1 MNVASTATRADR
13 RILVVVVVLAPVSAF
28 GFPLLDRALNP
39 GATTPS
45 VISLGGVGL
54 SVLVLTLV
62 LLLAGLRGVLPR
74 SGVFLGAMFGYSALL
89 VLVKFALGPLALYVQ
104 SENNGLFVL
113 ASGNP
118 SNWLYLIAFPALAAI
133 TALLYGLTFFLLFL
147 YYRSRLRRRLGINV
161 RVEQG
166 FTALLIT
173 MFTIGAVATVTGIGL
188 YGLLE
193 YLVSFLAV
201 PVLAALLALALVGAL
216 VLCAVAFREANE
228 QAVLMRNVTVL
239 STFAWVGL
247 AFIAAYHILWL
258 VFILTLVALF
268 PLKAMNVK

>member
-1 MNVASTATRADR
+1 M
-13 RILVVVVVLAPVSAF
+13 L
-28 GFPLLDRALNP
+28 
-39 GATTPS
+39 
-45 VISLGGVGL
+45 
-54 SVLVLTLV
+54 
-62 LLLAGLRGVLPR
+62 
-74 SGVFLGAMFGYSALL
+74 GYSALL

-113 ASGNP
+113 AS
-118 SNWLYLIAFPALAAI
+118 SNSNFLYLIAFPALAAI

-147 YYRSRLRRRLGINV
+147 YYRSQLRCRLGINV

-173 MFTIGAVATVTGIGL
+173 MFTIGATAAVTGIGL
-188 YGLLE
+188 YGFLE

-216 VLCAVAFREANE
+216 VLCAVAFHEANE
-228 QAVLMRNVTVL
+228 RAVLMRNVTVL
-239 STFAWVGL
+239 SSFAWIGL
-247 AFIAAYHILWL
+247 AFIVAYHILWL

-268 PLKAMNVK
+268 PLKAMNLK